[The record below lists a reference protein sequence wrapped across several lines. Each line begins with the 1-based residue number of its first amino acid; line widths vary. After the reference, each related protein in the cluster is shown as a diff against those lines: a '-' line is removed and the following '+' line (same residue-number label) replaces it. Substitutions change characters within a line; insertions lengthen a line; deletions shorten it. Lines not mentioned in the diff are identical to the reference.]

1 MNFTYILNDFL
12 NPLFNFPPR
21 EGRAFKNSPAGYFSD
36 GARLQGWPS
45 PMGEG
50 WDGDLIS
57 IREDLFNIKRH

>member
-12 NPLFNFPPR
+12 NPLFNFPP
-21 EGRAFKNSPAGYFSD
+21 SPSRSRFGE
-36 GARLQGWPS
+36 ARQGVKVKTIPS

-50 WDGDLIS
+50 WDGGLIS